1 MKATLLGLLTLA
13 LLAALVYFL
22 MGAGV
27 LQPGDLQADEAP
39 AGIAYFA
46 GICYVVGGLLILAR
60 KRWLWVIGAVIN
72 ALVIVMFIAA
82 YAARPAVLFS
92 LPGLATKSAQ
102 ILLEMGLIYLIVTHK
117 REKEAV
123 RRLPRL
129 GGHHVLGS
137 GYRRCSEGSGI
148 LTTCGAATPA
158 ALRTE

>member
-1 MKATLLGLLTLA
+1 LA

-27 LQPGDLQADEAP
+27 LQAGDLPADEAP

-46 GICYVVGGLLILAR
+46 GVCYVVGGLLILAR

-72 ALVIVMFIAA
+72 ALVIAMFFAA
-82 YAARPAVLFS
+82 YISRPAVLFS

-117 REKEAV
+117 QKEAV
-123 RRLPRL
+123 K
-129 GGHHVLGS
+129 
-137 GYRRCSEGSGI
+137 
-148 LTTCGAATPA
+148 
-158 ALRTE
+158 